1 MKEETPAA
9 SAAKRLRL
17 ESPLDD
23 VELVKT
29 RMVFT
34 AVWQS
39 KTGVTGRWFFRASY
53 RKSNENEDGDLFVHE
68 CFNSNCGV
76 FRTLLAILHAAWVEK
91 MNEIADPSSSAAA
104 RTAVRF

>member
-1 MKEETPAA
+1 MLTSNDWGMLKIAIPRHLGGGLGSAEEVLTVKEETPAA

-53 RKSNENEDGDLFVHE
+53 RKSNENEDGDL
-68 CFNSNCGV
+68 
-76 FRTLLAILHAAWVEK
+76 LAVKKSLAL
-91 MNEIADPSSSAAA
+91 
-104 RTAVRF
+104 